1 MSETHPLFASAE
13 LARVLFE
20 ESGDALFLLD
30 PETDQILEVN
40 PVASRLT
47 GFRRQELLGISSG
60 ALFRYEANHSHGQHR
75 LRGAFTKTV
84 VFHGQ
89 DGYLLRS
96 KQQGWIPVTLTVS
109 RLHLPQ
115 RTLGLL
121 VARDDRERR
130 ENLQQLRRVEAELRS
145 VLAHSPAA
153 LWSAE
158 RITTSSGK
166 STWRFRYI
174 SPALGRL
181 IGRPVEA
188 FHQLFQWL
196 EAVHPEDRDHCD
208 NWLKQL
214 LSSKALHGE
223 HQYRI
228 CTPQG
233 ETRWV
238 RDRLTIVREESGR
251 AVRLDGCLVD
261 VTEQQAAAAELVRQN
276 TLLHSLFASVPDMIC
291 YKDRDLRFLGGNAV
305 FAQFA
310 GRPIEQLI
318 GLRCEDVFPVPLEVI
333 QRRQQIEKEVLKTGE
348 TIRNRE
354 AIPRPTGE
362 PPLLL
367 DIVVAPLR
375 TAPESPPSGVIIVA
389 RDVTEQARL
398 EEQLRQSQKLEA
410 LGQLAGG
417 IAHDFNNLL
426 TVILGN
432 LELALTQAQTASPIR
447 ACLESAA
454 HAAQQAAELT
464 RQMLG
469 FARRQPLQNV
479 PIDLN
484 TLIREEIRLL
494 RRSIDPRITIHYQ
507 PAEEPASIRGDPVQ
521 MQQVLMNLCLNARD
535 AMPEGGRLTITTAIL
550 PQATPPA
557 SAGPASSERQ
567 AADPPKP
574 YVRLSVADTGCGMTE
589 EVKNRIFDPF
599 FTTKGIG
606 KGTGLGLA
614 VVYGVVRAHEG
625 WIECESTPG
634 QGTRF
639 DIYLPYVAAET
650 PSSPTRPEAAELSTL
665 ASTENPSETILVVD
679 DEPYVRAVAVAALQ
693 QAGYCVLAAEDGL
706 QAVELFQQAAD
717 RIDLIVLDASMP
729 RLCGREAYEQ
739 IRQLHPTVPILFA
752 SGHSGTE
759 LPTDQPYTGFIH
771 KPYTPRALTAAV
783 QQMLRSGANTC
794 SLSAAPETATAESA
808 TAETTSSAPLDVTPP
823 PPHRLRLSAH
833 P

>member
-1 MSETHPLFASAE
+1 MIMNDSHTLFASAE

-30 PETDQILEVN
+30 PESDQILEVN
-40 PVASRLT
+40 PVALRLT
-47 GFRRQELLGISSG
+47 GFHRQELIGISSG
-60 ALFRYEANHSHGQHR
+60 AIFRYESHVSQGQRR
-75 LRGAFTKTV
+75 LQGAFTKTV

-96 KQQGWIPVTLTVS
+96 KEQGWIPVTLTVS
-109 RLHLPQ
+109 RLHLPRQ
-115 RTLGLL
+115 TLGLL

-130 ENLQQLRRVEAELRS
+130 ETVQQLRQVEAELRS

-158 RITTSSGK
+158 RIPTSSGK

-174 SPALGRL
+174 SPALSQL
-181 IGRPVEA
+181 VGRPVET
-188 FHQLFQWL
+188 FQQLFQWL
-196 EAVHPEDRDHCD
+196 EAVHPEDREHCD

-214 LSSKALHGE
+214 LSSRAVKGE
-223 HQYRI
+223 QQYRI

-233 ETRWV
+233 EVRWV
-238 RDRLTIVREESGR
+238 RDRLTIVRQENGR
-251 AVRLDGCLVD
+251 AVRLDGCLID

-276 TLLHSLFASVPDMIC
+276 TLLNTLFSSVPDMIC
-291 YKDRDLRFLGGNAV
+291 YKDRELRILGGNAV

-318 GLRCEDVFPVPLEVI
+318 GLHCEEVFPFPPEI
-333 QRRQQIEKEVLKTGE
+333 MEQRRQIEMQVIETGK

-354 AIPRPTGE
+354 TIPRPSGE
-362 PPLLL
+362 PPLLM

-375 TAPESPPSGVIIVA
+375 EAPEAPPAGVIVVG
-389 RDVTEQARL
+389 RDITEQARL

-432 LELALTQAQTASPIR
+432 LELALTQTAETASIKNY
-447 ACLESAA
+447 LESAI
-454 HAAQQAAELT
+454 HAARQAADLS

-469 FARRQPLQNV
+469 FARRQPLQTV
-479 PIDLN
+479 LIDLN
-484 TLIREEIRLL
+484 SLIQEEVRLL
-494 RRSIDPRITIHYQ
+494 RRSIDPRITIHHQ
-507 PAEEPASIRGDPVQ
+507 LSEEGATIRGDPVQ

-535 AMPEGGRLTITTAIL
+535 AMPEGGHLTITTALVTRI
-550 PQATPPA
+550 PPSSSGNQALGEP
-557 SAGPASSERQ
+557 SS
-567 AADPPKP
+567 
-574 YVRLSVADTGCGMTE
+574 YVRLSVIDTGCGMTE

-614 VVYGVVRAHEG
+614 VVYGVVRAHNG
-625 WIECESTPG
+625 WIECQSAPG

-639 DIYLPYVAAET
+639 DLYFPYAPSDAS
-650 PSSPTRPEAAELSTL
+650 SSPTPQEAPELSSPT
-665 ASTENPSETILVVD
+665 SVESPSKTILVVD

-693 QAGYCVLAAEDGL
+693 QAGYCVLTAEDGL
-706 QAVELFQQAAD
+706 QAVELFHQAAD

-729 RLCGREAYEQ
+729 RLCGRDAYEQ

-771 KPYTPRALTAAV
+771 KPYTPRTLTAAV
-783 QQMLRSGANTC
+783 QQMLRQGEEDST
-794 SLSAAPETATAESA
+794 LSTPHKSTSPAPKNI
-808 TAETTSSAPLDVTPP
+808 PPDVTPP
-823 PPHRLRLSAH
+823 PPHRLRLSNLT
-833 P
+833 

>member
-1 MSETHPLFASAE
+1 MKETHPLFACAE
-13 LARVLFE
+13 LARTLFE

-30 PETDQILEVN
+30 PESDQILEVN
-40 PVASRLT
+40 AVALRLT

-60 ALFRYEANHSHGQHR
+60 TLFRYEANHAAGQHR
-75 LRGAFTKTV
+75 LRGALTKTV
-84 VFHGQ
+84 VLHGQ

-115 RTLGLL
+115 RTLGLM

-130 ENLQQLRRVEAELRS
+130 KTLQQLRRVEAELRS
-145 VLAHSPAA
+145 VLSHSPAA

-158 RITTSSGK
+158 RITDSSGK
-166 STWRFRYI
+166 NSWRFRYI

-188 FHQLFQWL
+188 FRQLYQWL
-196 EAVHPEDRDHCD
+196 EAVHPEDREPCD

-214 LSSKALHGE
+214 FAGKSLYGE
-223 HQYRI
+223 HQYRL

-238 RDRLTIVREESGR
+238 RDRLTIVRDESGR
-251 AVRLDGCLVD
+251 PIRLDGCLID

-276 TLLHSLFASVPDMIC
+276 TLLNSLFASVPDMIC

-305 FAQFA
+305 FAQWA

-318 GLRCEDVFPVPLEVI
+318 GLRCEDVFLTPPEVI
-333 QRRQQIEKEVLKTGE
+333 QRRRQIELEVLQTGE
-348 TIRNRE
+348 TIRQRE
-354 AIPRPTGE
+354 AIPRPGGE

-367 DIVVAPLR
+367 DTIVAPLR
-375 TAPESPPSGVIIVA
+375 TAPESPPYGIIIVA
-389 RDVTEQARL
+389 RDVTEQVGL

-432 LELALTQAQTASPIR
+432 LELALTQVEGASAIR
-447 ACLESAA
+447 ASLESAA
-454 HAAQQAAELT
+454 QAARQAAELT

-469 FARRQPLQNV
+469 FARRQPLQTV
-479 PIDLN
+479 SIDLN
-484 TLIREEIRLL
+484 TLVQEEIRLL
-494 RRSIDPRITIHYQ
+494 RHSIDSRITIQYQ
-507 PAEEPASIRGDPVQ
+507 PAEEPAYIRGDPVQ

-535 AMPEGGRLTITTAIL
+535 AMPQGGLLTITIAL
-550 PQATPPA
+550 LAHATPS
-557 SAGPASSERQ
+557 SA
-567 AADPPKP
+567 AAHPSDQPKP
-574 YVRLSVADTGCGMTE
+574 CIRLSVADTGCGMTK

-606 KGTGLGLA
+606 QGTGLGLA
-614 VVYGVVRAHEG
+614 VVYGVVRAHGG
-625 WIECESTPG
+625 WIECESAPG

-639 DIYLPYVAAET
+639 DIYLPYAPAET
-650 PSSPTRPEAAELSTL
+650 PSSSARQEMAEVAFP
-665 ASTENPSETILVVD
+665 ASVPSPGETILVVD

-693 QAGYCVLAAEDGL
+693 QAGYCVLTAEDGL
-706 QAVELFQQAAD
+706 QAVELVQQAAD

-729 RLCGREAYEQ
+729 RLCGREAYEHL
-739 IRQLHPTVPILFA
+739 RQLHPTVPILFA

-771 KPYTPRALTAAV
+771 KPYTPRTLIASV
-783 QQMLRSGANTC
+783 QQLLRAW
-794 SLSAAPETATAESA
+794 AESRSPSA
-808 TAETTSSAPLDVTPP
+808 SAETTPSVPVDVTPL
-823 PPHRLRLSAH
+823 PPHCIRLSAH
-833 P
+833 PS

>member
-1 MSETHPLFASAE
+1 MNETHPLFASAE

-40 PVASRLT
+40 PVALRLT
-47 GFRRQELLGISSG
+47 GYHRQELLGISSG
-60 ALFRYEANHSHGQHR
+60 SLFRYEANHSHGQHR

-145 VLAHSPAA
+145 VLSHSPAA
-153 LWSAE
+153 LWRAE
-158 RITTSSGK
+158 RITNSRGK

-251 AVRLDGCLVD
+251 AIRLDGCLVD
-261 VTEQQAAAAELVRQN
+261 VTEQQAAAAELTRQN

-291 YKDRDLRFLGGNAV
+291 YKDRDLRVLGGNAV

-318 GLRCEDVFPVPLEVI
+318 GLRCEDVFPVPPEVI
-333 QRRQQIEKEVLKTGE
+333 QRRRQIEKEVLKTGG

-354 AIPRPTGE
+354 TIPRPTGE

-375 TAPESPPSGVIIVA
+375 KAPESPPSGVIIVA

-432 LELALTQAQTASPIR
+432 LELALIQAEEASPIR
-447 ACLESAA
+447 ACLESAV
-454 HAAQQAAELT
+454 HAAHQAAELT

-469 FARRQPLQNV
+469 LARRQPLQTV

-494 RRSIDPRITIHYQ
+494 RHSIDPRITIHYQ

-535 AMPEGGRLTITTAIL
+535 AMPEGGLLTITTAIL
-550 PQATPPA
+550 PHAVPPP
-557 SAGPASSERQ
+557 SVGH
-567 AADPPKP
+567 AADQPKP
-574 YVRLSVADTGCGMTE
+574 YVRLSVTDTGCGMTE

-625 WIECESTPG
+625 WIECESAPG

-639 DIYLPYVAAET
+639 DIYLPYVPAET
-650 PSSPTRPEAAELSTL
+650 PSSPARPETAELPTPS
-665 ASTENPSETILVVD
+665 STEHPSETILVVD

-759 LPTDQPYTGFIH
+759 LPTDQPHTGFIH

-783 QQMLRSGANTC
+783 QQMLRSHGETR
-794 SLSAAPETATAESA
+794 APSA
-808 TAETTSSAPLDVTPP
+808 TADTATLTAIADTATSAPVDVTPPP

-833 P
+833 S